1 MILPEVRALE
11 FAVLDKL
18 PTLLKKDVNEKI
30 IIAIL
35 SHCMTVNFEMMK
47 RQCDH
52 FLRAK
57 PPKEVDL
64 CSFYLPTIVV
74 KRSWQDYHFDI

>member
-1 MILPEVRALE
+1 
-11 FAVLDKL
+11 
-18 PTLLKKDVNEKI
+18 
-30 IIAIL
+30 
-35 SHCMTVNFEMMK
+35 MTVNFDMMK

-57 PPKEVDL
+57 PSKEVDL
-64 CSFYLPTIVV
+64 SSFYLPTIVV